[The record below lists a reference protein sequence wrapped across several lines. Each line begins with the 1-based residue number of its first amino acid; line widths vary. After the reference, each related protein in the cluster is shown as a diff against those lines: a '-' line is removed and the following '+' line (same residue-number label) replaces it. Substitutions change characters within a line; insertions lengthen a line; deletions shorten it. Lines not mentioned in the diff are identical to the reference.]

1 MSNASS
7 AMQSADIQL
16 SIALVTCNRPD
27 SLERALASLRTQSV
41 QPFEIIVSD
50 DSQMEH
56 AEATRT
62 VAAKYGCI
70 YSSGPHRGLYANRN
84 FAAEQCRGTHIRTMD
99 DDHTL
104 PPNHLSQCLEA
115 VGKDSDAIWTT
126 GEIGYLNG
134 EAAGIAETAN
144 QLGPA
149 GVGEQI
155 ANPDDN
161 WGIADGS
168 TVYPREV
175 FDRGFRMVEGFGFG
189 SSYLEFGAYL
199 YANGWK
205 CRCVRGAKIE
215 HHSSMWSTP
224 DPLSILFASLCFN
237 VHFRPNFLRLSRYL
251 LPHWRRLH
259 FLPNLLQQARRRWQD
274 ISSGGLLAETSTP
287 NPPKLSRS

>member
-1 MSNASS
+1 MES
-7 AMQSADIQL
+7 DIKL
-16 SIALVTCNRPD
+16 SVALVTRDRPE
-27 SLERALASLRTQSV
+27 SLERGLASLRAQNV
-41 QPFEIIVSD
+41 QPFEVIVSD
-50 DSQMEH
+50 DSTVEYMR
-56 AEATRT
+56 ATRA
-62 VAAKYGCI
+62 VATKYGCI
-70 YSSGPHRGLYANRN
+70 YYAAPHRGLYANRN
-84 FAAEQCRGTHIRTMD
+84 FAAQQCRGTHIRTMD
-99 DDHTL
+99 DDHIL
-104 PPNHLSQCLEA
+104 PPDHLAKCLQA
-115 VGKDSDAIWTT
+115 VSTDPSAIWTT

-149 GVGEQI
+149 GVGERI

-224 DPLSILFASLCFN
+224 DPISILYASLCFN
-237 VHFRPNFLRLSRYL
+237 VYFRPNFLRLSRYL
-251 LPHWRRLH
+251 LPHWRRLRV
-259 FLPNLLQQARRRWQD
+259 LPNLLQQARRRW
-274 ISSGGLLAETSTP
+274 GGLRPSFSSEVIEQSV
-287 NPPKLSRS
+287 